1 VVGTQ
6 DAAEVGGGFVEDI
19 IDCGP
24 GAAVPFE
31 GEGGS
36 ESGDASS
43 DDGDAS
49 QIDSPAAL
57 KPLGF
62 CGTNGSA

>member
-19 IDCGP
+19 IDGGP
-24 GAAVPFE
+24 GTAVLFE
-31 GEGGS
+31 GEGS
-36 ESGDASS
+36 CESGDASS

-49 QIDSPAAL
+49 QIDSPVAV
-57 KPLGF
+57 KPL
-62 CGTNGSA
+62 

>member
-24 GAAVPFE
+24 GAAMLFE

-49 QIDSPAAL
+49 QIDSPAAI
-57 KPLGF
+57 
-62 CGTNGSA
+62 